1 SAAVE
6 RVVAVPQG
14 KPPFEILR
22 GHEANGEIVGHR
34 SAGFGSRSDHEAIL
48 RSSHNCVIAG
58 RDPAIHLSR
67 AKVSAKRWMRGSS
80 PRLTKLARVLNFE
93 QSPPDRT
100 NAIWSQVI

>member
-58 RDPAIHLSR
+58 RDPAIHLSSR
-67 AKVSAKRWMRGSS
+67 ESFCKAMDARVR
-80 PRLTKLARVLNFE
+80 PRLTKLAGVLNIE

-100 NAIWSQVI
+100 N